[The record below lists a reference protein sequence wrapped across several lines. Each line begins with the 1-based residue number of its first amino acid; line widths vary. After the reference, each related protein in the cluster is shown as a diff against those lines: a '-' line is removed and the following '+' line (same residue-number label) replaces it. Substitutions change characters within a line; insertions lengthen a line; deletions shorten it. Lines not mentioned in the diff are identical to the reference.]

1 MTEKIH
7 QTNYSPAHI
16 ANFFIWKADE
26 EDIKNITL
34 LKLIKL
40 VYFAYGW
47 YLAVYN
53 KKLFDEKIEAWR
65 YGPVIPSIYHEF
77 KEFGNSPVC
86 RYAVEFV
93 PETGE
98 FDYPIIDKNDSDAIQ
113 VLEAVWNVYKNRDG
127 TQLSRLTHDAN
138 SPWSYSYVKDTNKE
152 ISDSLIKKRAKDAIL
167 KYQNFNNSDKSQ

>member
-1 MTEKIH
+1 MKEK
-7 QTNYSPAHI
+7 NPAVKYLPAHI
-16 ANFFIWKADE
+16 ANFFLWRADE

-53 KKLFDEKIEAWR
+53 KKLFNEKIEAWR

-77 KEFGNSPVC
+77 KEFGNDPVC
-86 RYAVEFV
+86 RYAVEFT

-98 FDYPIIDKNDSDAIQ
+98 FDYPIIDKNDEEAIQ
-113 VLEAVWNVYKNRDG
+113 VLEAVWNVYKERNG
-127 TQLSRLTHDAN
+127 TELSRVTHDFQ
-138 SPWSYSYVKDTNKE
+138 SPWSHSYIQGKNNE
-152 ISDSLIKKRAKDAIL
+152 ISDAQIKKRAKEAIL
-167 KYQNFNNSDKSQ
+167 KYKDFNTDQ